1 MEEDVNE
8 TNEKVRKG
16 MDRCMFRE
24 DGLITAVLCGSITSS
39 PPFLPRARGQ
49 GVIYHTNVSST
60 TDMYALSQ
68 DPLL

>member
-1 MEEDVNE
+1 MYVQG
-8 TNEKVRKG
+8 RW
-16 MDRCMFRE
+16 F
-24 DGLITAVLCGSITSS
+24 TAVLCGSITSS